1 MTDDDDLGP
10 GIMCVQGVVVS
21 WPSLTRRVK
30 ALLRTGGDLNHNGH
44 LQLRDG
50 QPEQENPNK
59 LTLLHL
65 AVHVKH
71 VAMVRA
77 LLEGGADPHK
87 QDKKET
93 KPLAYACLFDD
104 NEEVV
109 RLLLAA
115 EAKVSYCSLKKSF
128 FKKK

>member
-1 MTDDDDLGP
+1 MTDDVDDNELGP
-10 GIMCVQGVVVS
+10 GIMMVRGVIVS
-21 WPSLTRRVK
+21 WPSLTHRVK
-30 ALLRTGGDLNHNGH
+30 ALLRTGGDLNQNGP
-44 LQLRDG
+44 LRLRED
-50 QPEQENPNK
+50 QPLQENPNK

-87 QDKKET
+87 PDKQES
-93 KPLAYACLFDD
+93 KPLAYAVIFGC
-104 NEEVV
+104 EEEAVQLT

-115 EAKVSYCSLKKSF
+115 EAKVSLKYK
-128 FKKK
+128 